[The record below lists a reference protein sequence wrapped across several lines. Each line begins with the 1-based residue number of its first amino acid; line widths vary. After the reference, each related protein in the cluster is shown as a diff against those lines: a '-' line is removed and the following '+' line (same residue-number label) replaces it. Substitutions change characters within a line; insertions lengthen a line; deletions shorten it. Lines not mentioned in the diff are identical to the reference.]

1 MSINYS
7 HYGYIFNGYRCRT
20 METVDRLHKV
30 LCHVSVNVMA
40 SRQTLRKLL
49 TGGDRRS
56 IAQSNRA
63 RALVEKSP
71 DLMAHIAALADDED
85 WLVSQRAL
93 DLLEKFAHD
102 HPDWVEPF
110 KQVFIGPLKESDKWE
125 VRLQI
130 VRALPL
136 FNWDAAELPR
146 VKAILRENVGHAQT
160 FVKAWALASLAVFAE
175 KDSKLRP
182 LVLSALTAFENSS
195 SKALQ
200 ARARNIRA
208 QNSRWSRAPGTKTGP
223 RSRL

>member
-1 MSINYS
+1 MAIDAELWKRLT
-7 HYGYIFNGYRCRT
+7 GYI
-20 METVDRLHKV
+20 KI
-30 LCHVSVNVMA
+30 LCHVSVNGMA
-40 SRQTLRKLL
+40 SRQTLRKVL

-63 RALVEKSP
+63 RALVEKNP
-71 DLMAHIAALADDED
+71 DLIAHIAALADEKD

-102 HPDWVEPF
+102 HPEWVAPY
-110 KQVFIGPLKESDKWE
+110 KQVFIGPLAESDKWE

-136 FNWDAAELPR
+136 FYWETAELPR

-160 FVKAWALASLAVFAE
+160 FVKAWALNSLAIFAE
-175 KDSKLRP
+175 RDSKLRP
-182 LVLSALTAFENSS
+182 LVLRALTAFENSS

-208 QNSRWSRAPGTKTGP
+208 QNSRWSRKPGTKMGP